1 MFTMKVYPN
10 VHVICLPA
18 ILCQGHN
25 PLSTYDWKTKKFIA
39 TIILWTYVN
48 RTKMDTPLNQH
59 SRSSRDGLRKQ
70 PTFCDATK
78 VVSPRNDVWQLND
91 CSNKLSIYGKRS
103 KSQENAR
110 VSKGK
115 TRKGQTPLNG
125 ELARRLSALYSNPEF
140 NWNERHSMNSI
151 WTAWK
156 DVHTSIRT
164 VLSHDNFHWLYN
176 LHRHWWG
183 HEGCICSTMGFST
196 DMVYYVL
203 VQNSY
208 FIICWWKERSWTI

>member
-1 MFTMKVYPN
+1 MN
-10 VHVICLPA
+10 S
-18 ILCQGHN
+18 QDSG
-25 PLSTYDWKTKKFIA
+25 SD
-39 TIILWTYVN
+39 
-48 RTKMDTPLNQH
+48 
-59 SRSSRDGLRKQ
+59 RSSLWN
-70 PTFCDATK
+70 FCVRSSDVIWRENNFGGVAKCRFFSQATEGIALG
-78 VVSPRNDVWQLND
+78 PIEAD
-91 CSNKLSIYGKRS
+91 CRFQCSVACNSSKLSFYGKRS
-103 KSQENAR
+103 KSRENAR

-140 NWNERHSMNSI
+140 NWNERHSIKSV

-156 DVHTSIRT
+156 DLHTSIRS

-208 FIICWWKERSWTI
+208 HMLVVRKELNNLKTKTDSRGTLGFCDKKNSKK

>member
-1 MFTMKVYPN
+1 MEFLRAFRSRHFVGKPPWWRREMSAVFSGYRRNNTGLDCNWLLIPV
-10 VHVICLPA
+10 
-18 ILCQGHN
+18 LCS
-25 PLSTYDWKTKKFIA
+25 LS
-39 TIILWTYVN
+39 L
-48 RTKMDTPLNQH
+48 
-59 SRSSRDGLRKQ
+59 
-70 PTFCDATK
+70 
-78 VVSPRNDVWQLND
+78 
-91 CSNKLSIYGKRS
+91 
-103 KSQENAR
+103 ENAR

-125 ELARRLSALYSNPEF
+125 EVVRRLNALYPNLEF
-140 NWNERHSMNSI
+140 ISNERHFVSSI

-183 HEGCICSTMGFST
+183 HEGCVCRTMGFST
-196 DMVYYVL
+196 DMVYYLL

-208 FIICWWKERSWTI
+208 HTLVIRKELNNLITKKNAWGRLVVAIK